1 MYINECVIKRIFICW
16 FLFLNLFF
24 DNDSGELVY

>member
-1 MYINECVIKRIFICW
+1 MNVLLKEYLFVGW